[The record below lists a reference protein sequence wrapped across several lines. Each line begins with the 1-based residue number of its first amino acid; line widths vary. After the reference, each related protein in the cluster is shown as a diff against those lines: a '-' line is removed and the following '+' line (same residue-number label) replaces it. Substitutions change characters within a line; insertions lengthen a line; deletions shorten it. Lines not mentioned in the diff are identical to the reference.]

1 MFRFVILGAAK
12 IGKKFCDAVRLT
24 ENAEVAAVA
33 SKSARRAEAFAK
45 ENDVPHFYD
54 SYEEM
59 LRQEKPD
66 CAYIAVTPNDHARLT
81 RLCIAYGIPVLCEKA
96 MFVTEEEAES
106 TFALAKE
113 RNVFCMEA
121 LWSRFLPANH
131 RAKEWLLNGRIGEPK
146 LSRFNIGFAAPPDN
160 TNRYFSHAL
169 AGGCTTDITVYAWML
184 TTFMLGKDYRGI
196 KVSAL
201 KGGDEVDV
209 VNQIT
214 LEYENTLAAL
224 TATLVTDI
232 DEEMVIRGTK
242 GSIRIPRPHFARE
255 CFLYDAGGQLLEH
268 YTDEQTVNGFTWEI
282 AETMRC
288 VREGLP
294 ESPVVPWADTIDC
307 AGVFDQVRDS
317 IGP

>member
-1 MFRFVILGAAK
+1 MSVFVFILHIIHGLFDHEDPKAADFAFFR
-12 IGKKFCDAVRLT
+12 R
-24 ENAEVAAVA
+24 
-33 SKSARRAEAFAK
+33 
-45 ENDVPHFYD
+45 
-54 SYEEM
+54 
-59 LRQEKPD
+59 
-66 CAYIAVTPNDHARLT
+66 
-81 RLCIAYGIPVLCEKA
+81 
-96 MFVTEEEAES
+96 
-106 TFALAKE
+106 E
-113 RNVFCMEA
+113 R
-121 LWSRFLPANH
+121 H
-131 RAKEWLLNGRIGEPK
+131 IRIGFLQRIKRHSGVGKGYHRPARIIQK
-146 LSRFNIGFAAPPDN
+146 RHAHHSR
-160 TNRYFSHAL
+160 AL